1 MNVQAASPASLP
13 QIRIC
18 SIRMMKPE
26 TCETLLNKL
35 VEIPGI
41 RRILLHGQNIPKVIP
56 YGPARGME
64 NSTDIKR
71 NITVGTT
78 SCDIRMLVGDIILE
92 LEDEC
97 IIGVINRI
105 CTDFFVKFG
114 FVMQQGIFIKP
125 TMTMFDYAKYGPKPD
140 PELIGMVDP
149 RSKERPVRI
158 IAHEEHEHR
167 MICACENNALEG

>member
-1 MNVQAASPASLP
+1 MNTQVESPGPYP

-26 TCETLLNKL
+26 TCEGLLNKL

-41 RRILLHGQNIPKVIP
+41 RRILLHGKNIPKVIP

-64 NSTDIKR
+64 NVTDMKR

-78 SCDIRMLVGDIILE
+78 SCDIRMLVSDIILE

-97 IIGVINRI
+97 VIGLINRI
-105 CTDFFVKFG
+105 CNEFFVKFG
-114 FVMQQGIFIKP
+114 FIMQQGIFIKP
-125 TMTMFDYAKYGPKPD
+125 AMTMVDYAKYGPKAD
-140 PELIGMVDP
+140 LELIGMADP
-149 RSKERPVRI
+149 RSKEPPVRVI
-158 IAHEEHEHR
+158 SHEEHEHR
-167 MICACENNALEG
+167 MQYACENNALEG